1 MTRWRRFCMKK
12 IRLSEPFLFFACF
25 LILVLLCVLDL
36 CLGSS
41 LIPVSELF
49 SGAPAARN
57 ILIHIRLPRLLA
69 ALLCGS
75 ALSVSGAILQK
86 VLANPLASPGLM
98 GINAGA
104 GFVIAL
110 CGAFFPG
117 LWQLTQPGAFLGA
130 LFASLLILVLISRFH
145 SSRLTLVL
153 AGLGLSQ
160 ILMGLIDLLITFFP
174 DALLAYSDFRIGSLA
189 GVTLSRISQ
198 STPWIVGGLILA
210 LLFSRQLELLSL
222 GSSQARALGLNA
234 KAWSL
239 GLLVLSSLLCG
250 AAISLCGLL
259 GFVGLLVP
267 QITSRLPHSSAASW
281 LGLTI
286 LCGSILLILADLLC
300 RMLFIPYEIPCGI
313 LLSLTGGPFFLWL
326 LFHQKWRKAA

>member
-1 MTRWRRFCMKK
+1 MKK
-12 IRLSEPFLFFACF
+12 IRLSEPALFVLC
-25 LILVLLCVLDL
+25 LTILVILCILDL

-49 SGAPAARN
+49 SGSTASRN
-57 ILIHIRLPRLLA
+57 ILLHIRLPRLLA

-75 ALSVSGAILQK
+75 GLAVSGAILQK

-117 LWQLTQPGAFLGA
+117 VWQLTQPGALIGA
-130 LFASLLILVLISRFH
+130 LCASLLILVLTSRFH

-189 GVTLSRISQ
+189 GVTLARTGASA
-198 STPWIVGGLILA
+198 PWIIAGLILA

-239 GLLVLSSLLCG
+239 GLLVLFSLLCG
-250 AAISLCGLL
+250 ASISLCGLL

-267 QITSRLPHSSAASW
+267 QITARLPHSSTFSW
-281 LGLTI
+281 LELNI
-286 LCGSILLILADLLC
+286 VCGSILLVLADLLC

-326 LFHQKWRKAA
+326 LFHQKWRKSA

>member
-1 MTRWRRFCMKK
+1 MKK
-12 IRLSEPFLFFACF
+12 IRLSEPALFGLFIVL
-25 LILVLLCVLDL
+25 LIVLCVLDL

-41 LIPVSELF
+41 MISVSELF
-49 SGAPAARN
+49 SGQPAAAN
-57 ILIHIRLPRLLA
+57 ILVHIRLPRLLA

-86 VLANPLASPGLM
+86 VLANPLASPSLM

-104 GFVIAL
+104 GFMVAL
-110 CGAFFPG
+110 CGALFPG
-117 LWQLTQPGAFLGA
+117 VWQLMQPCAFLGA
-130 LFASLLILVLISRFH
+130 LCTSLLILSLISRFH

-153 AGLGLSQ
+153 AGLGLAQ

-174 DALLAYSDFRIGSLA
+174 DALLAYTDFRIGSLA
-189 GVTLSRISQ
+189 GVRLAKVGASA
-198 STPWIVGGLILA
+198 PWILAGLLLA

-234 KAWSL
+234 KVWSL

-267 QITSRLPHSSAASW
+267 QITARLPHSSAASW
-281 LGLTI
+281 LSQTI
-286 LCGSILLILADLLC
+286 LCGGILLILADLLS

-313 LLSLTGGPFFLWL
+313 LLNLTGGPFFLWL
-326 LFHQKWRKAA
+326 LFHQKWRRAG